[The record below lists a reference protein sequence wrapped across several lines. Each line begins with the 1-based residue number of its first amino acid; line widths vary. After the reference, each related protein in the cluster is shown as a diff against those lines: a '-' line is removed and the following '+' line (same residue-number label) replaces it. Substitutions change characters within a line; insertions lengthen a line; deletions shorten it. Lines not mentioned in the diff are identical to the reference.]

1 MGSYH
6 SADRPGQDDP
16 YADLPIDPDVVRP
29 IHLRVSA
36 LAWVFAGGMVG
47 TGLRYGVEQLL
58 PAEGTGWPWGTFLVN
73 VLGAFLLGALLEGL
87 VLAGDDDGWRRR
99 TRLLAGTGF
108 CGSFTTYSTFALEAS
123 LLTHRGA
130 PLVAVGYGVTT
141 VIVGLLCAWFGIAA
155 AGALLGRRGEVS

>member
-1 MGSYH
+1 MGSDH
-6 SADRPGQDDP
+6 FADRSYPDDSH
-16 YADLPIDPDVVRP
+16 AELPIDPDVIRP
-29 IHLRVSA
+29 LHLRVSA
-36 LAWVFAGGMVG
+36 LAWVFAGGMAG

-73 VLGAFLLGALLEGL
+73 LLGAFLLGALLEGL
-87 VLAGDDDGWRRR
+87 TLVGDDDGWRRR

-130 PLVAVGYGVTT
+130 PLVAAGYGVTT
-141 VIVGLLCAWFGIAA
+141 VVAGLFCAWLGIASV
-155 AGALLGRRGEVS
+155 GSVLRRGGEVS